1 MLPSA
6 TCSTLLLCTLVLL
19 FLASCLRMVDS
30 VIAVVIS
37 AIQNCLSVVKA
48 ANTDEIVSGSKR
60 CWWWGGRSEGAV
72 SMSARNCSSTLSC
85 SVTVLPSD
93 GL

>member
-1 MLPSA
+1 MLPTA
-6 TCSTLLLCTLVLL
+6 PCSTLLLCTLILL
-19 FLASCLRMVDS
+19 FLASRLRMVDS
-30 VIAVVIS
+30 VIAAVMS
-37 AIQNCLSVVKA
+37 AIQNCLSVVEDA
-48 ANTDEIVSGSKR
+48 ATDEVVSGSRR
-60 CWWWGGRSEGAV
+60 CWWCGGRSEGGV